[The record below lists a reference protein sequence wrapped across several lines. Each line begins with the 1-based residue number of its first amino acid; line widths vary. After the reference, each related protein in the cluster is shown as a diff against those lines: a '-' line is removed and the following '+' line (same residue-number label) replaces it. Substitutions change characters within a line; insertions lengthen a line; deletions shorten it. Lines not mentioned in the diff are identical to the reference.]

1 MSWLVQRSTEQ
12 QEVSLERQG
21 MASSGHQRVAA
32 ALGTTKDIAGIP
44 SREVTRPDSTDDDDT
59 WDGSEQGDRTLS

>member
-1 MSWLVQRSTEQ
+1 
-12 QEVSLERQG
+12 

-44 SREVTRPDSTDDDDT
+44 SREVTRPDSADDDDT